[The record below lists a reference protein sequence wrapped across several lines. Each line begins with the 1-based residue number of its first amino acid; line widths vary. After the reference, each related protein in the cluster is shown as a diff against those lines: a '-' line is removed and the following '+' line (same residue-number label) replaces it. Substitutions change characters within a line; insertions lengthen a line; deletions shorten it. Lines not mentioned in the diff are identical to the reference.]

1 MYPFDNPKQIKSILE
16 KLKHTF
22 IWKLY

>member
-22 IWKLY
+22 IWKL